1 MMKAI
6 KSIDE
11 LKRQCSDDVEEF
23 FILLNG
29 GARSSKDIRY
39 EPADDTWC
47 MTNGIDDSHVD
58 YDSTDDFVM
67 NEPMIVK
74 AMAFNAFFKY

>member
-1 MMKAI
+1 MQSI

-11 LKRQCSDDVEEF
+11 LKRQCSDDVYEF
-23 FILLNG
+23 FIMLNG

-39 EPADDTWC
+39 EPTDDSWC

-58 YDSTDDFVM
+58 YNSTDDFLK
-67 NEPMIVK
+67 NEPLIVK